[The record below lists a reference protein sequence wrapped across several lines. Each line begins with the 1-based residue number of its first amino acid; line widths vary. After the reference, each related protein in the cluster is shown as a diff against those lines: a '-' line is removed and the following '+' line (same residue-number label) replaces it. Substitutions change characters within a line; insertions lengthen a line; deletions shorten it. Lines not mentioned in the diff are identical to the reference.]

1 EHIIVLNS
9 LLEEDKLDS
18 PMFIVYAVGATI
30 IKGIIG
36 IYIPLK
42 YDLFI
47 GGLLVCCVIYLMY
60 KVKLVEVI
68 YIYIISTIIVMST
81 QLISI
86 VFLRIFINSVKYKF
100 IFVMI
105 SQITSLILIILIV
118 RHVPIHLIF
127 RFTINNNRTFKILVL
142 NIFILLVSI
151 LFYWYADMNGFL
163 SNIITMAVL
172 SAGIIYINLVFIKEG
187 LRNKHKEE
195 QLKIYEDYLPIIE
208 ELMSELRGKQH
219 EFDNHIQALRM
230 LAI

>member
-1 EHIIVLNS
+1 MGLVELTIMSFFDILEYMIISNRLIEDDRINSHIL
-9 LLEEDKLDS
+9 
-18 PMFIVYAVGATI
+18 IVYILGATL
-30 IKGIIG
+30 IKGVIV

-47 GGLLVCCVIYLMY
+47 GGLLVCCVIYLIY

-100 IFVMI
+100 IFAMI

-127 RFTINNNRTFKILVL
+127 RFTISTNRTFKIDRKSV
-142 NIFILLVSI
+142 
-151 LFYWYADMNGFL
+151 
-163 SNIITMAVL
+163 
-172 SAGIIYINLVFIKEG
+172 
-187 LRNKHKEE
+187 
-195 QLKIYEDYLPIIE
+195 
-208 ELMSELRGKQH
+208 
-219 EFDNHIQALRM
+219 
-230 LAI
+230 